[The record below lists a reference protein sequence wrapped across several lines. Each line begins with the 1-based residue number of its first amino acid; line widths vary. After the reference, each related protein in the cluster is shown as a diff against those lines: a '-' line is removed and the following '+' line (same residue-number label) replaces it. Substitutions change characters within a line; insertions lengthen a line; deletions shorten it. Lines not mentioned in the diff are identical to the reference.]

1 METVYDLSKIENVS
15 MAGVYRADNIAD
27 ADDVSDILDRMK
39 IKQTAYT
46 PSEDSDAYNILRYD
60 KNGLSRDRVESVGL
74 FRSVVYKNGKILCFS
89 PPKALPNDKFME
101 MHPNPEECVAEEFI
115 EGTMI
120 NVFFDNSVGVTG
132 RVVNDWEISTK
143 STVGARVSF
152 FRDGEVKHD
161 ETFRYMFLEAAG
173 VRGLEFDP
181 GLRKDYC
188 YSFVLQ
194 HPKNRIVTP
203 FTEMEIYLI
212 ACYNIDT
219 KSYCVTSVPIREVKD
234 LFKNTDVKYPKEV
247 QFGSYEGVR
256 EMWESGNIDYK
267 EMGVVIKHKMSGDRM
282 KIRNPNYELVRKLRG
297 NQPKLQYRY
306 MVLRSEGKVGEYLHY
321 FPEAREQFNM
331 FRDQVHNF
339 TQQLCNNYRSCYI
352 KKAKPLIQYPSQYR
366 MHMFTLHQDYL
377 STLREA
383 NQFVNKQY
391 VIEYVNKLHPSKL
404 MFSINFSMRRR
415 QVETEI
421 AVQEG

>member
-1 METVYDLSKIENVS
+1 MGTVHDLSKIGDVS
-15 MAGVYRADNIAD
+15 MVDVYKGGDATD
-27 ADDVSDILDRMK
+27 ADDVGEILDRIK
-39 IKQTAYT
+39 IKQIVYT

-60 KNGLSRDRVESVGL
+60 KNSLSHDRVRSVGL

-101 MHPNPEECVAEEFI
+101 MHPNTQECVAEEFI

-120 NVFFDNSVGVTG
+120 NVFFDNSIGDCG
-132 RVVNDWEISTK
+132 DWEISTK

-173 VRGLEFDP
+173 ARGLEFDP

-194 HPKNRIVTP
+194 HPRNRIVTP

-212 ACYNIDT
+212 ACYKIDT
-219 KSYCVTSVPIREVKD
+219 KSYCVTSIPIREVKD
-234 LFKNTDVKYPKEV
+234 LFENTEVKYPKEV

-256 EMWESGNIDYK
+256 ETWESGNIDYK
-267 EMGVVIKHKMSGDRM
+267 EMGVVIKHKMSGERM

-297 NQPKLQYRY
+297 NQPKLQYQY
-306 MVLRSEGKVGEYLHY
+306 MTLRSEGKVGEYLHY

-331 FRDQVHNF
+331 FRDQVYNF

-352 KKAKPLIQYPSQYR
+352 KKTKPLIQYPSQYR

-377 STLREA
+377 SVLRET
-383 NQFVNKQY
+383 NKFVNKQY

-404 MFSINFSMRRR
+404 MFSVNFPLRQR

-421 AVQEG
+421 TVSKD